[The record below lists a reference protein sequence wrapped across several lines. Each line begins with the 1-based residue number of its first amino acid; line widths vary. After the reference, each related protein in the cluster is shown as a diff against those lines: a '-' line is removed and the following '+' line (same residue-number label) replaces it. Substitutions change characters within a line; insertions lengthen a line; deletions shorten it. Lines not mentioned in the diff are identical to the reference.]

1 MKIIEGVLII
11 IVAVLICNEVGTFL
25 TSSNQKAE
33 EEKAFRIECLLHEMR
48 GEMDSTKRD
57 SLTFQ
62 LRQLGY
68 KTDVY
73 VEGDKE

>member
-33 EEKAFRIECLLHEMR
+33 EEKAFRIECLPPRDER
-48 GEMDSTKRD
+48 GDG
-57 SLTFQ
+57 Q
-62 LRQLGY
+62 Y
-68 KTDVY
+68 KERFINVPTQTV
-73 VEGDKE
+73 GI